1 MSKEKNIQA
10 QSGPASSVGRKR
22 NLKRLWGRLSA
33 HKRRARLQHSYIS
46 KNVPLHKG
54 RSDYNPHKLNALYHC
69 GTHMSLK
76 EYITGVSVVS
86 GQSCK
91 QHTLCPLCAIVRA
104 AKYWRTYREKYL
116 KLLSKNPAL
125 SAYYLVLT
133 VKNEESLPERFD
145 HLQKALRKLLQRRN
159 DATAAFK
166 GSKRNKYAL
175 NSSFAGVVAGAYS
188 IEIKRGKNSGQWHPH
203 ANVLLISE
211 GRIDIEKLAG
221 KPAVPGKSARV
232 VGEWEELTG
241 DSYIVNL
248 QKITTQEEG
257 FREVFKYALKFSAM
271 HPADTWLAF
280 QTLYGKRLFGSF
292 GAFRGLNID
301 DEKIDLNDVPYIERL
316 YSFASSEYQLTGL
329 TYGNGYE
336 TSGN

>member
-1 MSKEKNIQA
+1 VKEKTIQA
-10 QSGPASSVGRKR
+10 QVGPAPTVGRKR
-22 NLKRLWGRLSA
+22 NLKRLWSRLSA
-33 HKRRARLQHSYIS
+33 HKRRARLQHRYIS
-46 KNVPLHKG
+46 ENVPLHKG

-69 GTHMSLK
+69 GTHMHLK
-76 EYITGVSVVS
+76 EYITGVSIVG
-86 GQSCK
+86 GQTCK

-116 KLLSKNPAL
+116 KLLSQNKAL

-145 HLQKALRKLLQRRN
+145 HLQNALRKLLARRN
-159 DATAAFK
+159 DATAALSGTK
-166 GSKRNKYAL
+166 SKAYAL
-175 NSSFAGVVAGAYS
+175 NSSFAHTVAGAYS
-188 IEIKRGKNSGQWHPH
+188 IEIKRGKNSNQWHPH

-211 GRIDIEKLAG
+211 GRIDITKLAG
-221 KPAVPGKSARV
+221 KPAVPGKTEKV

-241 DSYIVNL
+241 DSFIVDI
-248 QKITTQEEG
+248 QKITTREEG

-301 DEKIDLNDVPYIERL
+301 DNKIDLNDVPYIERL
-316 YSFASSEYQLTGL
+316 YSFAAQEYQLTGL
-329 TYGNGYE
+329 NYGNGYE